1 MLDDLDIGDHVYIED
16 EHPSNKL
23 VPKFSE
29 KWRIVNTSKRGNS
42 FCIKS
47 PNGRIKWRN
56 GKNLRKW
63 TRHPILTELLE
74 DSKITIPE
82 ATKLPISDHNNR
94 STKTK
99 YNLREL

>member
-1 MLDDLDIGDHVYIED
+1 VLDDLDIGDHVYIED
-16 EHPSNKL
+16 EHPRNKL
-23 VPKFSE
+23 VPRFSE
-29 KWRIVNTSKRGNS
+29 KGRIVNTSKRGNS

-47 PNGRIKWRN
+47 TNGRIKWRN
-56 GKNLRKW
+56 RKNLRKW
-63 TRHPILTELLE
+63 VKDPKLTEFLE
-74 DSKITIPE
+74 DSKISIPE